1 MSLSNLSRDVIT
13 ILKPSGEVLVDIKAN
28 VQPTI
33 IFIHDEK
40 LPLEEND
47 KIFRKLPNGLVET
60 YIVIDRGYYS
70 GIGGIKGH
78 YQAKVRK
85 EGSIN
90 EEKYKSIINVYHASG
105 PNSRINISSTD
116 NSQNHYSDPDL
127 LFNELKLVL
136 DGIIEGEIKEK
147 SLQLLEVLN
156 RSKRTPSY
164 LQNYQDF
171 ISLMANHMTVIAPF
185 IPALTQLI

>member
-1 MSLSNLSRDVIT
+1 MSLSSLSRDVIT
-13 ILKPSGEVLVDIKAN
+13 ILKPSGKVLDDIKAN

-47 KIFRKLPNGLVET
+47 KIFRKLPSGLVET
-60 YIVIDRGYYS
+60 YIVIDRGYFS

-116 NSQNHYSDPDL
+116 NSQNHYSDPDF

-136 DGIIEGEIKEK
+136 DGIIDGEIKEK
-147 SLQLLEVLN
+147 SLQLLEELN
-156 RSKRTPSY
+156 RSKRTTSY

-171 ISLMANHMTVIAPF
+171 ISLMANHITVIAPF

>member
-1 MSLSNLSRDVIT
+1 MSLSSLYRDVIT
-13 ILKPSGEVLVDIKAN
+13 ILKPSGEVLDGIKAN

-47 KIFRKLPNGLVET
+47 KIFRKLPSGLVET
-60 YIVIDRGYYS
+60 YIVIDRGYHC
-70 GIGGIKGH
+70 GIGGINGH

-90 EEKYKSIINVYHASG
+90 EEKYKSIINIYQASG

-116 NSQNHYSDPDL
+116 NSQNYYRDPDL
-127 LFNELKLVL
+127 MFNELKLVL

-147 SLQLLEVLN
+147 SLQLLEELN
-156 RSKRTPSY
+156 KSKRTPSY

-171 ISLMANHMTVIAPF
+171 IALMANHMTVIAPF